1 MKKLKTTVL
10 KILKKVI
17 CKQIEN
23 TNKEI
28 ENIKRNQTEI
38 PELKSTITEMKNSL
52 EGFQG
57 ILEQAEASSNL
68 NIEQW
73 KLLKVRNRKKKD
85 ERKIEHSLSDTIK
98 QTIYSMQESQKEKRK
113 KVGREDI
120 WRNNVRKLSKF
131 AERHEYKYL
140 RSSTNS
146 K

>member
-73 KLLKVRNRKKKD
+73 KLLKVRNRK
-85 ERKIEHSLSDTIK
+85 
-98 QTIYSMQESQKEKRK
+98 
-113 KVGREDI
+113 
-120 WRNNVRKLSKF
+120 NN
-131 AERHEYKYL
+131 
-140 RSSTNS
+140 
-146 K
+146 